1 MSMRSY
7 AIRRFLYMLPTL
19 LGISMVSFALIA
31 ASPGDPIQIRMG
43 LFKGEQTDYIRR
55 YNEIGIAMG
64 MLEKV
69 GQDAV
74 TIDITMSTANGF
86 SLKEFNVTGPETGY
100 IDFTTVTL
108 NLRSDIERNFSI
120 TGYGTKYGYDIHFVV
135 PGNNDLYTYVFVAEK
150 LSYDEHFNT
159 SNNEIYYT
167 LERPFNYDASGIS
180 ETGTMYVEYTR
191 YSRIGGFARY
201 LQWLGLMKKFII
213 EDLDGDGTVE
223 RIYKR
228 HGILQGELGRSWHW
242 IEGSADQGKPIMDI
256 IVGRMWYTLFL
267 TTPAFVISTILAT
280 VIGVIQATRQYSIW
294 DKGVT
299 LASLIGYSMPTFW
312 LAKLVMLAS
321 FYIFNFTGATT
332 GEAFTEPFIL
342 NGTFYVFLILPVIT
356 LVLTG
361 LVFLARLTRSQLLDI
376 LRQDYI
382 TTARAKGLSERSV
395 IYKHAFRN
403 AMLPIITVV
412 GMALP
417 GLLGGAVMTE
427 GVFGWP
433 GLGTVFLT
441 SALQRDHP
449 MMMATNFIFGAMF
462 LAFRLL
468 VDLSYALVDP
478 RIRY

>member
-7 AIRRFLYMLPTL
+7 AIRRLLYIIPTL
-19 LGISMVSFALIA
+19 LGISIFSFALIA
-31 ASPGDPIQIRMG
+31 LSPGDPVQIRMG
-43 LFKGEQTDYIRR
+43 LFKGEQSEYDDMYDQIGF
-55 YNEIGIAMG
+55 EIGILDEDG
-64 MLEKV
+64 EE
-69 GQDAV
+69 
-74 TIDITMSTANGF
+74 I
-86 SLKEFNVTGPETGY
+86 NV
-100 IDFTTVTL
+100 
-108 NLRSDIERNFSI
+108 
-120 TGYGTKYGYDIHFVV
+120 VV
-135 PGNNDLYTYVFVAEK
+135 
-150 LSYDEHFNT
+150 
-159 SNNEIYYT
+159 
-167 LERPFNYDASGIS
+167 
-180 ETGTMYVEYTR
+180 
-191 YSRIGGFARY
+191 RY
-201 LQWLGLMKKFII
+201 LRWLGLMKRPI
-213 EDLDGDGTVE
+213 EYEYETIDNETVPVY
-223 RIYKR
+223 RR
-228 HGILQGELGRSWHW
+228 SGILQGDFGRSWHW
-242 IEGSADQGKPIMDI
+242 TQDGRIGKKITDI
-256 IVGRMWYTLFL
+256 IVSRMWYTLFL

-321 FYIFNFTGATT
+321 FYMFNFTGATQ
-332 GEAFTEPFIL
+332 GDAFREPFIL
-342 NGTFYVFLILPVIT
+342 NAKFYVFLILPTIT

-382 TTARAKGLSERSV
+382 VTARAKGLAERSV

-403 AMLPIITVV
+403 ALLPIVTVV

-433 GLGTVFLT
+433 GLGRVFLE
-441 SALQRDHP
+441 SSLQRDHP
-449 MMMATNFIFGAMF
+449 MMMATNFIFGGMF
-462 LAFRLL
+462 LIFRWV

>member
-1 MSMRSY
+1 
-7 AIRRFLYMLPTL
+7 
-19 LGISMVSFALIA
+19 
-31 ASPGDPIQIRMG
+31 
-43 LFKGEQTDYIRR
+43 
-55 YNEIGIAMG
+55 
-64 MLEKV
+64 
-69 GQDAV
+69 
-74 TIDITMSTANGF
+74 
-86 SLKEFNVTGPETGY
+86 
-100 IDFTTVTL
+100 
-108 NLRSDIERNFSI
+108 
-120 TGYGTKYGYDIHFVV
+120 
-135 PGNNDLYTYVFVAEK
+135 
-150 LSYDEHFNT
+150 
-159 SNNEIYYT
+159 
-167 LERPFNYDASGIS
+167 
-180 ETGTMYVEYTR
+180 MYVEYTR

-223 RIYKR
+223 RVYKR

>member
-1 MSMRSY
+1 MSMRAY
-7 AIRRFLYMLPTL
+7 AIRRFLYIFPTL
-19 LGISMVSFALIA
+19 LGISAISFALIA
-31 ASPGDPIQIRMG
+31 ASPGDPIQIRLG
-43 LFKGEQTDYIRR
+43 LFMGEQTDYQTE
-55 YNEIGIAMG
+55 YNRIGVEIGVLQKLGEDNVSFA
-64 MLEKV
+64 
-69 GQDAV
+69 
-74 TIDITMSTANGF
+74 IDMSNAEGF
-86 SLKEFNVTGPETGY
+86 SLETFNVSGPGTAYVEY
-100 IDFTTVTL
+100 TTVTL
-108 NLRSDIERNFSI
+108 LLTSDIQRNFSI
-120 TGYGTKYGYDIHFVV
+120 PAYGIEVTV
-135 PGNNDLYTYVFVAEK
+135 PGGGVTYEVIFVADQ
-150 LSYDEHFNT
+150 LSFNDQGSFT
-159 SNNEIYYT
+159 PGY
-167 LERPFNYDASGIS
+167 FNYYATGIS
-180 ETGTMYVEYTR
+180 ETGQMVVEQTEYGTINVFIR
-191 YSRIGGFARY
+191 YM
-201 LQWLGLMKKFII
+201 QWLGFMKRYIW
-213 EDLDGDGTVE
+213 VE
-223 RIYKR
+223 KTYRR
-228 HGILQGELGRSWHW
+228 AGLLQGDFGRSWYW
-242 IEGSADQGKPIMDI
+242 TLDGRQGKVITDI
-256 IVGRMWYTLFL
+256 IVGRLWYTLFL

-321 FYIFNFTGATT
+321 FYIFSFTGATT
-332 GEAFTEPFIL
+332 GEAFREPFIL
-342 NGTFYVFLILPVIT
+342 NGRFYVFLILPTIT

-441 SALQRDHP
+441 SSLNRDHP
-449 MMMATNFIFGAMF
+449 MMMATNFIFGGLF
-462 LAFRLL
+462 LVFRLV